1 MLLQNLTPQKRFQKF
16 VQQRGIA
23 AEVELDD
30 VVVDLVAEVEFVVA
44 VVLYNVVAKV
54 VVTVVAGVLDNVLRG
69 DIVAVAQ
76 AAIAVGKRSSESGLG
91 SRNSG

>member
-44 VVLYNVVAKV
+44 VVLYNVVAKA